1 MLQTVAAV
9 VTPLRDVE
17 TVDVDLAGI
26 TACGSSCFCAAAVAA
41 ATDSAETTTACGSS
55 CSCAAAAA
63 LVADTMI
70 VAANYR

>member
-17 TVDVDLAGI
+17 TVDVDLAEI
-26 TACGSSCFCAAAVAA
+26 TACGSSY
-41 ATDSAETTTACGSS
+41 
-55 CSCAAAAA
+55 SCAAAAA
-63 LVADTMI
+63 LAADTMI